1 VGEVRYQSAEGEIGK
16 VVAARLLPGTD
27 LVEGIEKVCEDHGIS
42 YGLVNCIGSL
52 QKATF
57 MYVVPIPEAKVGA
70 GYTAPYELPGPI
82 EFLGGLALVCETE
95 SGEKNTHLHGSFCD
109 QLDHL
114 YGGHLVK
121 GGNPILVTMDLAIIE
136 LTGMKVL
143 RRYDEETDLV
153 NLAPEA
159 E

>member
-1 VGEVRYQSAEGEIGK
+1 MAEIRYQSAEGQIGR
-16 VVAARLLPGTD
+16 VIAARLLPGTD
-27 LVEGIEKVCEDHGIS
+27 LVEGVEKICNDHGIR

-57 MYVVPIPEAKVGA
+57 MYVVPIPEAKVKA
-70 GYTAPYELPGPI
+70 GYTAPFELRGPI
-82 EFLGGLALVCETE
+82 EFLGGLALVCETDD
-95 SGEKNTHLHGSFCD
+95 GDKNTHLHGSFSD

-121 GGNPILVTMDLAIIE
+121 GGNPILVTMDLVILE
-136 LTGMKVL
+136 LTGMKLL

-153 NLAPEA
+153 NLAPEPD
-159 E
+159 